1 MEVKYLI
8 SDILSQIRLLTVRQ
22 KEPYLLFKGILG
34 FYPNR
39 LSLFEQAFRHRSATT
54 HTENGTPINNE
65 RLEFLGDAV
74 LDVMVADILFKK
86 FPLANE
92 DFLTRTRSK
101 IVQRQSMNRIALT
114 LGLDKLLISS
124 ALPHDLSPLSI
135 YGNALEALIGAI
147 YLDQGYRRCKKF
159 LEDKI
164 IETHIDFDR
173 ITNLEENYKSSLL
186 EWCQQ
191 EKMKASFQTVEQ
203 NDKTPK
209 HSYFEAIALI
219 YDIKV
224 GNGQGLSKKE
234 AQQKA
239 AEEAMASIKNPD
251 KVLLNT
257 LRAKRKVILNER
269 GS

>member
-1 MEVKYLI
+1 M
-8 SDILSQIRLLTVRQ
+8 
-22 KEPYLLFKGILG
+22 LFKKILG
-34 FYPNR
+34 FYPYH
-39 LSLFEQAFRHRSATT
+39 LSLYEQAFRHKSASTR
-54 HTENGTPINNE
+54 TEQGTPINNE

-86 FPLANE
+86 FPSANE

-101 IVQRQSMNRIALT
+101 IVQRQSMNRIALA
-114 LGLDKLLISS
+114 LGLDKMLISS

-159 LEDKI
+159 LEEKI
-164 IETHIDFDR
+164 ISTHIDLER
-173 ITNLEENYKSSLL
+173 ITHLEENFKSSLL

-191 EKMKASFQTVEQ
+191 EKMKASFQTVEHS
-203 NDKTPK
+203 DKSSK
-209 HSYFEAIALI
+209 HSYFEAAALV
-219 YDIKV
+219 YDIEV

-239 AEEAMASIKNPD
+239 AKEAMASIKNPD
-251 KVLLNT
+251 RVLLDE
-257 LRAKRKVILNER
+257 LRAKRKVILNES